1 MNITDSL
8 VAEFRRLAK
17 EYDRTS
23 DIEKRRELG
32 MKIDAIG
39 ESLSEGQ
46 LRQFLKVVG
55 RF

>member
-1 MNITDSL
+1 MDITNGL
-8 VAEFRRLAK
+8 VAEFRCLAK

-23 DIEKRRELG
+23 DMEKRKELG

-46 LRQFLKVVG
+46 LRQFLRMVS

>member
-1 MNITDSL
+1 MDITDSL

-23 DIEKRRELG
+23 DMEKRRELG
-32 MKIDAIG
+32 MKIDEIG

-46 LRQFLKVVG
+46 LRQFLRMVS

>member
-1 MNITDSL
+1 MDITDSL

>member
-1 MNITDSL
+1 MNITNDL
-8 VAEFRRLAK
+8 VAEFRRLAR

-32 MKIDAIG
+32 MKIDEIG

-46 LRQFLKVVG
+46 LRQFIRIVG